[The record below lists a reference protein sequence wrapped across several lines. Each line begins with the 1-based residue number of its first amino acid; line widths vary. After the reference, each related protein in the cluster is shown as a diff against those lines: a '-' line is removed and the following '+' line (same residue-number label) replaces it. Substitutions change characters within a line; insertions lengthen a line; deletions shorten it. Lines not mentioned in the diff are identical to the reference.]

1 MSRPIRLI
9 HLLIGVLMAASAA
22 FAEAQAPE
30 PAPTATKQ
38 APPNDQPPARN
49 PASPRQPTPPSE
61 TDKQVGAAIDA
72 IANPLAEIQNGVDS
86 ATRDEKRL
94 GILAGETAP
103 LVTKLQA
110 IVERLTART
119 AAMKARVDQLGP
131 KPDANAAPE
140 SADTAKQRDTFDA
153 AYTGSDD
160 LLKRAKALQIQ
171 ARQLQTFIGMRQRE
185 LFARSLFQRSESILV
200 PQLWLAV
207 AAGTPAHLAEI
218 KGLFDDWIAAFNR
231 SLSGGELIA
240 FWIAVFV
247 VLALYLPFTI
257 LLRRVLKRETVGAA
271 AGTADAPAS
280 SASASSV
287 PGSTAPGTWQ
297 KILAAC
303 WTTLSVSVPMIA
315 IMYGVVYVFSFAA
328 VSNESV
334 MPIFAAIQLG
344 IIRIALAA
352 GLSRGLLQPS
362 HSRLRLIDLDDA
374 TCEKL
379 VRIAVGV
386 AVIVSATKFI
396 EAMNFAIVAHV
407 QYSIAARGIGALLV
421 ALALAVALFDLGDLP
436 EASNPASDKTPPPQR
451 REWYGLVR
459 GVAFAL
465 ILVIAAAVLI
475 GFSPL
480 ASFLVDQIVLVSAT
494 GAVLFLLVRFIDKAC
509 ELGFK
514 PTAFVGRT
522 LIYTVGLRRDTLGQV
537 SILLSGLARLGLMV
551 VAGIIVVSPWGMQST
566 DIAGNVDAIF
576 FGFKVGGLTISLEGI
591 VVALFIFLLVLG
603 ATRGVQNWL
612 EHRYLPETRLD
623 SGLRNSIKTS
633 LGYAGFMLALGLSAA
648 NLGVDFQKLAI
659 VAGAL
664 SVGIGFGLQSIVNNF
679 VSGLILLWERAVR
692 VGDWIVVGTDQGY
705 VRRINVRSTEIETFD
720 RASVIVPNSNLVS
733 GIVKNLMRTDNVGR
747 LTIEISAHITAD
759 PDKVRENLIAIA
771 RDNEN
776 VLSLPSPQVRFMNL
790 TATQMTFNLF
800 CFVAEV
806 DSSMRTKSDLYFEI
820 CKQFRVNG
828 FFDGP
833 PADPMGI
840 NIVGLDKLESILSA
854 NSKQPDAERVR
865 ARKTA

>member
-1 MSRPIRLI
+1 MLRRLALI
-9 HLLIGVLMAASAA
+9 VLLTIAAPAGMSAA
-22 FAEAQAPE
+22 LAEVQTPGPAHAQAKPATPSAQAP
-30 PAPTATKQ
+30 AQNAQK
-38 APPNDQPPARN
+38 PPP
-49 PASPRQPTPPSE
+49 PRQPAVPSQS
-61 TDKQVGAAIDA
+61 DKQIGGAIDA
-72 IANPLAEIQNGVDS
+72 VAKPLADIQKRIGS
-86 ATRDEKRL
+86 ASHDEKQL
-94 GILAGETAP
+94 AVLAGEAAP
-103 LVTKLQA
+103 LVAELQKLS
-110 IVERLTART
+110 ERLTART

-131 KPDANAAPE
+131 KPDASAAPE
-140 SADTAKQRDTFDA
+140 SADTAQQRETFDA
-153 AYTGSDD
+153 AYTSSDD
-160 LLKRAKALQIQ
+160 LLKRARALQVQ
-171 ARQLQTFIGMRQRE
+171 AEQIKTFIGKRQRE
-185 LFARSLFQRSESILV
+185 LFAQSLFQRSDSLLS

-207 AAGTPAHLAEI
+207 AAETPAHLVEI
-218 KGLFDDWIAAFNR
+218 NGLFNDWIVAFNR
-231 SLSGGELIA
+231 NLTGGQLIA
-240 FWIAVFV
+240 FWVAVCV
-247 VLALYLPFTI
+247 VIALYLPFTI
-257 LLRRVLKRETVGAA
+257 LLRRVFKRGTAA
-271 AGTADAPAS
+271 ARHRAGEAASPPAD
-280 SASASSV
+280 V
-287 PGSTAPGTWQ
+287 PTTWQ
-297 KILAAC
+297 KILAAL

-328 VSNESV
+328 ISDESV
-334 MPIFAAIQLG
+334 MPIFTAMQLA

-352 GLSRGLLQPS
+352 GLARGLLQPS

-374 TCEKL
+374 TCSKL
-379 VRIAVGV
+379 VRIAIGV
-386 AVIVSATKFI
+386 AVIVSATKII
-396 EAMNFAIVAHV
+396 EAVNVAIVARV
-407 QYSIAARGIGALLV
+407 QYSIAARGVGALLV
-421 ALALAVALFDLGDLP
+421 AIAVAVALFDLGDHP
-436 EASNPASDKTPPPQR
+436 EAGNPDLDKRPTTQR

-459 GVAFAL
+459 GAAFAVV
-465 ILVIAAAVLI
+465 LVIAAAVLI

-480 ASFLVDQIVLVSAT
+480 ASFLVDQIVLVSGT
-494 GAVLFLLVRFIDKAC
+494 GAVLFLLIRLIDKAC

-514 PTAFVGRT
+514 PTALVGRM
-522 LIYTVGLRRDTLGQV
+522 LITTVGLRRDTLGQV
-537 SILLSGLARLGLMV
+537 SILLAGLARLALMV

-566 DIAGNVDAIF
+566 DIAGNVNAIF

-633 LGYAGFMLALGLSAA
+633 LGYAGFLLALGLAA
-648 NLGVDFQKLAI
+648 ADLGVDFQKLAI

-733 GIVKNLMRTDNVGR
+733 GVVKNLMRTDNVGR
-747 LTIEISAHITAD
+747 LTIEISAHISAD
-759 PDKVRENLIAIA
+759 PEKVRETLIAIA

-776 VLSLPSPQVRFMNL
+776 VLAMPSPQVRFMSL
-790 TATQMTFNLF
+790 TASQMTFNLF

-806 DSSMRTKSDLYFEI
+806 DSSMRTRSDLYFEI
-820 CKQFRVNG
+820 CKRFRENG

-840 NIVGLDKLESILSA
+840 SIVGLDKLEPLLSA
-854 NSKQPDAERVR
+854 GLRQHDAEAAR
-865 ARKTA
+865 ARESA